1 VKTKAKVRNEF
12 LFFKHNNLIVGEKY
26 IMYWLNDIPTRVNKD
41 GYLEALPNN
50 TESTAKTVKDVTP
63 KLKNIVEQRIANK
76 FQGVLS

>member
-1 VKTKAKVRNEF
+1 
-12 LFFKHNNLIVGEKY
+12 
-26 IMYWLNDIPTRVNKD
+26 MYWLNDIPARVNKD

-63 KLKNIVEQRIANK
+63 KLKSIVEQRIANK